1 MATTT
6 PSPRHNSPDPL
17 GIAATKSDSSDDSV
31 TTPCLGEAGR
41 HLYGSLFRRDSSST
55 TLPFPDFKMDNE
67 SSDQPA
73 RPLSPPPS
81 PLSPLSSRRKK
92 IPDPLTRRLKNK
104 SGLKS
109 HVNESVLR
117 QYTDYDTLGTPR
129 SPFFSPGIWTG
140 NTFGEPES
148 RTNLEQYEDVFTPQL
163 PILDVFAMRTVHSVL
178 KDQAAVARMRQFAQ
192 SRGRYKD
199 IDFLMKVEEY
209 SNTMSMVSSIMAN
222 ISMKFTGVAAS
233 QPVRLPMAV
242 SKSLNTD
249 IKNISTS
256 LLPGL
261 ESLFDDAKSHIERS
275 LAQDIYPDFLKN
287 QLSLGLQTIGPG
299 YSPSQICSGF
309 GDSFCITDSHQAD
322 SPIVFVSDGLAS
334 LTGYQHDELVDRN
347 CRFLQGPGTRASGV
361 DRIRDAVNKNHEW
374 SELLL
379 NYRKDGRVFWN
390 LLFTAHLMGLDGQ
403 VRYHLGGQVD
413 VTEVLESQESV
424 ASLLGY
430 VPPLRDRKLPTL
442 DEHENRGSWRNAF
455 SKDRRPTRERDA
467 KYPPQ
472 TSRNKFFKSFRRHSR
487 GDTPVSPI
495 ETESSHDLSTSEP
508 TTPMEHR
515 GSDHRGSINFA
526 ASPVP
531 THHAVLSPYS
541 RFIVLE
547 YIPPRSTGGGS
558 HEKKSLKAQL
568 PVAFCS
574 AAVMDS
580 LNSGGGAQRCLADVI
595 GNNVFKVLSEAG
607 NSPSVNKSF
616 KAVVRASIAEGRTAR
631 LDLSLNGNGLR
642 RPRGLSLS
650 RKSSGVGLTALGIG
664 GGEPVPGS
672 GAAGRGTLRK
682 SMSLERLV
690 PTNLGSGGA
699 EDFVSYWTPLKDGQ
713 RVTRFVVVVLIPEV
727 S

>member
-1 MATTT
+1 MTTT
-6 PSPRHNSPDPL
+6 PSPRQTSPDPL
-17 GIAATKSDSSDDSV
+17 GITATKSDSSDDSV
-31 TTPCLGEAGR
+31 TTPCLGDAGR

-55 TLPFPDFKMDNE
+55 TLPFPEFKMENE
-67 SSDQPA
+67 ASDQPV

-92 IPDPLTRRLKNK
+92 IPDPLTRRLKGK

-109 HVNESVLR
+109 HVNESALR

-140 NTFGEPES
+140 NTFGEPDA
-148 RTNLEQYEDVFTPQL
+148 RTNLEQFEDVFTPQL
-163 PILDVFAMRTVHSVL
+163 PILDVFAMTTVNTVL
-178 KDQAAVARMRQFAQ
+178 KDLAAVARMRQFAQ
-192 SRGRYKD
+192 SWGRYKD

-209 SNTMSMVSSIMAN
+209 ATTMNAVSSIMAN

-233 QPVRLPMAV
+233 QPIRLPMAV

-249 IKNISTS
+249 IKNVSTS

-261 ESLFDDAKSHIERS
+261 ESLFDDAKSHIEKS

-309 GDSFCITDSHQAD
+309 GDSFCITDSYQTD
-322 SPIVFVSDGLAS
+322 SPIVFVSDGLAG
-334 LTGYQHDELVDRN
+334 LTGYKHDELVARN

-361 DRIRDAVNKNHEW
+361 DRIRDAITKNNEW

-413 VTEVLESQESV
+413 VTEVLESQEGV
-424 ASLLGY
+424 AGLLGY

-442 DEHENRGSWRNAF
+442 DEHEHRGSWRNAF
-455 SKDRRPTRERDA
+455 KGEKRPGRERDA

-472 TSRNKFFKSFRRHSR
+472 TSRNKFFKTFRRHSR
-487 GDTPVSPI
+487 SDTPVSPVD
-495 ETESSHDLSTSEP
+495 TESNHDLSTSEP
-508 TTPMEHR
+508 STPM
-515 GSDHRGSINFA
+515 DQRGSINLPT
-526 ASPVP
+526 SPTP

-541 RFIVLE
+541 RFIVLD
-547 YIPPRSTGGGS
+547 YIPAGPSTHS
-558 HEKKSLKAQL
+558 HDKKSLKSQL

-574 AAVMDS
+574 TAVMDS
-580 LNSGGGAQRCLADVI
+580 LNNGSTQKCLADVI
-595 GNNVFKVLSEAG
+595 GNNIFKVLSETG
-607 NSPSVNKSF
+607 NSSSVNKSF
-616 KAVVRASIAEGRTAR
+616 KSTVRANIAEGRTAK
-631 LDLSLNGNGLR
+631 LDLTLNGHSLR

-650 RKSSGVGLTALGIG
+650 RKSSGVGISALGLG
-664 GGEPVPGS
+664 GDATPSSPHHN
-672 GAAGRGTLRK
+672 RTLHK
-682 SMSLERLV
+682 SISLERLV
-690 PTNLGSGGA
+690 PTNHSNGAA
-699 EDFVSYWTPLKDGQ
+699 EDFVSYWTPLKDGEK
-713 RVTRFVVVVLIPEV
+713 VTRFVVVVLIPEV

>member
-1 MATTT
+1 MAATT
-6 PSPRHNSPDPL
+6 PSPRQNSPDAL

-31 TTPCLGEAGR
+31 TTPCFGEAGR
-41 HLYGSLFRRDSSST
+41 HLYGTLFRRDSSST
-55 TLPFPDFKMDNE
+55 TLPFPEFKMENE
-67 SSDQPA
+67 ASEQPA

-109 HVNESVLR
+109 HVNESALR
-117 QYTDYDTLGTPR
+117 QYTDYDNLGTPR

-140 NTFGEPES
+140 NTFGEPDA

-163 PILDVFAMRTVHSVL
+163 PILDVFAMKTVNSVL

-222 ISMKFTGVAAS
+222 ISMKFTGVTAS
-233 QPVRLPMAV
+233 QPIRLPMTV

-249 IKNISTS
+249 IKNVSTS

-309 GDSFCITDSHQAD
+309 GDSFCITDSHQPD
-322 SPIVFVSDGLAS
+322 SPIVFVSDGLAG
-334 LTGYQHDELVDRN
+334 LTGYKHDELVDRN

-361 DRIRDAVNKNHEW
+361 DRIRDAVSKNHEW

-413 VTEVLESQESV
+413 VTEVLESQEGV

-442 DEHENRGSWRNAF
+442 DENENRGSWRNAF
-455 SKDRRPTRERDA
+455 SSKERRPARERDA

-495 ETESSHDLSTSEP
+495 DTESNQDLSTSEP
-508 TTPMEHR
+508 TTPL
-515 GSDHRGSINFA
+515 DHR
-526 ASPVP
+526 ASMAMPSPPLP

-547 YIPPRSTGGGS
+547 YIPPGSTGS
-558 HEKKSLKAQL
+558 ANEKKSVRAQL

-574 AAVMDS
+574 TAIMDS
-580 LNSGGGAQRCLADVI
+580 LNNNGTGQKCLADVI
-595 GNNVFKVLSEAG
+595 GHNVFKVLSEAG

-616 KAVVRASIAEGRTAR
+616 KATVRASMAEGRTAK
-631 LDLSLNGNGLR
+631 LDLTLNGNSLR

-650 RKSSGVGLTALGIG
+650 RKSSGVGLTALGLG
-664 GGEPVPGS
+664 AEPTPS
-672 GAAGRGTLRK
+672 SSTASHGRNLRK

-690 PTNLGSGGA
+690 PTNHGSGGA

-713 RVTRFVVVVLIPEV
+713 RATRFVVVVLIPEV

>member
-1 MATTT
+1 MASTT
-6 PSPRHNSPDPL
+6 PSPRQNSPDPL
-17 GIAATKSDSSDDSV
+17 GVAARKSDSSDDSV
-31 TTPCLGEAGR
+31 TTPCLGDAGR
-41 HLYGSLFRRDSSST
+41 HLYGTLFRRDSSQT
-55 TLPFPDFKMDNE
+55 TLPFPEFKMDNE
-67 SSDQPA
+67 SSEQPA

-109 HVNESVLR
+109 HVNDSALR
-117 QYTDYDTLGTPR
+117 QYTDYDNLGTPR

-140 NTFGEPES
+140 NTFGEPDS
-148 RTNLEQYEDVFTPQL
+148 RTNLEQFEDAFTPQL
-163 PILDVFAMRTVHSVL
+163 PILDVFAMKTVNAVL
-178 KDQAAVARMRQFAQ
+178 KDQGAITRMRHFAQ

-209 SNTMSMVSSIMAN
+209 SNTMNMVSSIMAN

-233 QPVRLPMAV
+233 QPIRLPMSVA
-242 SKSLNTD
+242 KSLNTD
-249 IKNISTS
+249 IKNVSSS

-309 GDSFCITDSHQAD
+309 GDAFCITDSWQAD
-322 SPIVFVSDGLAS
+322 SPIVFVSDGLAGI
-334 LTGYQHDELVDRN
+334 TGYNHDELCDRN

-413 VTEVLESQESV
+413 VTEVLESHESV

-430 VPPLRDRKLPTL
+430 VPHLRDRKPSAH
-442 DEHENRGSWRNAF
+442 DESESRSSWRNAF
-455 SKDRRPTRERDA
+455 SSKDRRPGRDRDA

-472 TSRNKFFKSFRRHSR
+472 TSRNKFFKGFRRHSR

-495 ETESSHDLSTSEP
+495 ETESTHDLSTSEP
-508 TTPMEHR
+508 NTPL
-515 GSDHRGSINFA
+515 DHRGSISYP
-526 ASPVP
+526 SPPTP

-547 YIPPRSTGGGS
+547 YIPAGRITGSGND
-558 HEKKSLKAQL
+558 KKSLRAQL

-574 AAVMDS
+574 SAVIDS
-580 LNSGGGAQRCLADVI
+580 LNNGSTQKCLADVI

-616 KAVVRASIAEGRTAR
+616 KSTVRANIAEGRPVK
-631 LDLSLNGNGLR
+631 LDLTLNGNNSLR

-650 RKSSGVGLTALGIG
+650 RKSSGVGLAALGLG
-664 GGEPVPGS
+664 GGDSAPSTPGH
-672 GAAGRGTLRK
+672 AGRSLRK
-682 SMSLERLV
+682 SMSLERLA
-690 PTNLGSGGA
+690 PLGHGGA

-713 RVTRFVVVVLIPEV
+713 RTIKYVVVVLIPEV

>member
-1 MATTT
+1 MTTT
-6 PSPRHNSPDPL
+6 PSPRLISPDPL
-17 GIAATKSDSSDDSV
+17 GITTRKSDSSDDSV

-55 TLPFPDFKMDNE
+55 TLPFPEFKMDNDAAE
-67 SSDQPA
+67 QPV

-109 HVNESVLR
+109 HVNESALR
-117 QYTDYDTLGTPR
+117 QYTDYDNLGTPR
-129 SPFFSPGIWTG
+129 SPFMSPGIWTG
-140 NTFGEPES
+140 NTFGEPDA
-148 RTNLEQYEDVFTPQL
+148 RTNLEQFEDAFTPEL
-163 PILDVFAMRTVHSVL
+163 PILDVFAMKTVNAML
-178 KDQAAVARMRQFAQ
+178 KDQAAMARMRQFAQ

-199 IDFLMKVEEY
+199 IDFLMKVGEY
-209 SNTMSMVSSIMAN
+209 SNTMNLVSSIMAN

-249 IKNISTS
+249 IKNVSTS

-275 LAQDIYPDFLKN
+275 LTQDIYPDFLKH
-287 QLSLGLQTIGPG
+287 QLSLALQTIGPG

-309 GDSFCITDSHQAD
+309 GDSFCMAD
-322 SPIVFVSDGLAS
+322 SYETDFPLVFVSDGLAGI
-334 LTGYQHDELVDRN
+334 TGYKHDELVGRN

-361 DRIRDAVNKNHEW
+361 DRIRDAISKNNEW

-390 LLFTAHLMGLDGQ
+390 LLFTAHLVGLDGQ

-413 VTEVLESQESV
+413 VTEVLESQEGV
-424 ASLLGY
+424 ANLLGY
-430 VPPLRDRKLPTL
+430 VSPLRDRKLPTL
-442 DEHENRGSWRNAF
+442 GENENRGSWRNTF
-455 SKDRRPTRERDA
+455 KERRQGRERES

-472 TSRNKFFKSFRRHSR
+472 TSRNKFFKTFRRHSR
-487 GDTPVSPI
+487 GDTPVSPLDN
-495 ETESSHDLSTSEP
+495 ESSHDLSASEP
-508 TTPMEHR
+508 TTPMEQR
-515 GSDHRGSINFA
+515 GSAGSINFP
-526 ASPVP
+526 SPQTP
-531 THHAVLSPYS
+531 THQAVLSPYS
-541 RFIVLE
+541 RFMVLE
-547 YIPPRSTGGGS
+547 YIPPGSSAGS
-558 HEKKSLKAQL
+558 HDKKSLRAQL

-574 AAVMDS
+574 AAVMES
-580 LNSGGGAQRCLADVI
+580 LNNGSPGGQKCLADII
-595 GNNVFKVLSEAG
+595 GNNVFKVLSETA

-616 KAVVRASIAEGRTAR
+616 KCTVRANIAEGRTVK
-631 LDLSLNGNGLR
+631 LDLTLNGHGTR

-650 RKSSGVGLTALGIG
+650 RKSSGVGLAGLGLGGDTTPSTA
-664 GGEPVPGS
+664 PSPGPS
-672 GAAGRGTLRK
+672 HGRGLRK

-690 PTNLGSGGA
+690 PTHHGSGVA
-699 EDFVSYWTPLKDGQ
+699 EDYVSHWTPLKDGE
-713 RVTRFVVVVLIPEV
+713 RTTRFVVVVLIPEI

>member
-1 MATTT
+1 MATT
-6 PSPRHNSPDPL
+6 PSPRQISPDPL
-17 GIAATKSDSSDDSV
+17 GITATKSDSSDDSV

-55 TLPFPDFKMDNE
+55 TLPFPEFKMENE
-67 SSDQPA
+67 GSDQQV

-109 HVNESVLR
+109 HVNDSALR
-117 QYTDYDTLGTPR
+117 QYTDYDNLGTPR

-140 NTFGEPES
+140 NTFGEPDA
-148 RTNLEQYEDVFTPQL
+148 RTNLEQFEDAFTPQL
-163 PILDVFAMRTVHSVL
+163 PILDVFAMKTVNAVL
-178 KDQAAVARMRQFAQ
+178 KDPAALSRMRQFAQ

-209 SNTMSMVSSIMAN
+209 ENTMSTVSSIMAN
-222 ISMKFTGVAAS
+222 VSMKFTGVAAS
-233 QPVRLPMAV
+233 QPIRLPMSV

-249 IKNISTS
+249 IKNVSTS

-261 ESLFDDAKSHIERS
+261 ENLFDDAKSHIERS
-275 LAQDIYPDFLKN
+275 LSQDIYPDFLKH
-287 QLSLGLQTIGPG
+287 QLSLALQTIGPG

-309 GDSFCITDSHQAD
+309 GDSFCIAD
-322 SPIVFVSDGLAS
+322 SYQKDSPLVFVSDGLAG
-334 LTGYQHDELVDRN
+334 LTGYKHDELVGRN
-347 CRFLQGPGTRASGV
+347 CRFLQGAGTRPSGV
-361 DRIRDAVNKNHEW
+361 DRIRDAISKNNEW

-424 ASLLGY
+424 ANMLGY
-430 VPPLRDRKLPTL
+430 VAPLRDRKLPTL

-455 SKDRRPTRERDA
+455 KERRQGRERES

-487 GDTPVSPI
+487 GDTPVSPLDN
-495 ETESSHDLSTSEP
+495 ESNQDLSTSEP
-508 TTPMEHR
+508 STPMEQ
-515 GSDHRGSINFA
+515 RGSIHL
-526 ASPVP
+526 PCPPTP

-547 YIPPRSTGGGS
+547 YIPAVSSGNS
-558 HEKKSLKAQL
+558 HDKKSSRAQL

-574 AAVMDS
+574 TAVMDS
-580 LNSGGGAQRCLADVI
+580 FNNGTHQKYLADVI
-595 GNNVFKVLSEAG
+595 GNNIFKVLSETG
-607 NSPSVNKSF
+607 NSPSVSKSF
-616 KAVVRASIAEGRTAR
+616 KSTVRVSIAEGRTAK
-631 LDLSLNGNGLR
+631 LDLTLNGHSIR

-650 RKSSGVGLTALGIG
+650 RKSSGVGLSALGIG
-664 GGEPVPGS
+664 GDATPNAQSPGHHS
-672 GAAGRGTLRK
+672 RGLRK
-682 SMSLERLV
+682 SMSLEKLV
-690 PTNLGSGGA
+690 PTNHGNGSA
-699 EDFVSYWTPLKDGQ
+699 EDYVSYWTPLKDGQ
-713 RVTRFVVVVLIPEV
+713 QATRFVVVVLIPEV

>member
-1 MATTT
+1 MTTT
-6 PSPRHNSPDPL
+6 PSSRQTSPDPL
-17 GIAATKSDSSDDSV
+17 GITATKSDSSDDSV
-31 TTPCLGEAGR
+31 TTPCLGDAGR

-55 TLPFPDFKMDNE
+55 TLPFPEFKMENE
-67 SSDQPA
+67 ASDQPV

-92 IPDPLTRRLKNK
+92 IPDPLTRRLKGK

-109 HVNESVLR
+109 HVNESALR

-140 NTFGEPES
+140 NTFGEPDA
-148 RTNLEQYEDVFTPQL
+148 RTNLEQFEDVFTPQL
-163 PILDVFAMRTVHSVL
+163 PILDVFAMTTVNTVL
-178 KDQAAVARMRQFAQ
+178 KDPAAVARMRQFAQ

-209 SNTMSMVSSIMAN
+209 ATTMNAVSSIMAH

-233 QPVRLPMAV
+233 QPIRLPMAV

-249 IKNISTS
+249 IKNVSTS

-261 ESLFDDAKSHIERS
+261 ESLFDDAKSHIEKS

-309 GDSFCITDSHQAD
+309 GDSFCITDSYQTD
-322 SPIVFVSDGLAS
+322 SPIVFVSDGLAG
-334 LTGYQHDELVDRN
+334 LTGYKHDELVARN

-361 DRIRDAVNKNHEW
+361 DRIRDAITKNNEW

-413 VTEVLESQESV
+413 VTEVLESQEGV
-424 ASLLGY
+424 AGLLGY

-442 DEHENRGSWRNAF
+442 DEHEHRGSWRNAF
-455 SKDRRPTRERDA
+455 KEKRPARERDA

-487 GDTPVSPI
+487 GDTPVSPV
-495 ETESSHDLSTSEP
+495 ENESNHDLSTSEP
-508 TTPMEHR
+508 STPM
-515 GSDHRGSINFA
+515 DQRGSINLP
-526 ASPVP
+526 SPPTP

-541 RFIVLE
+541 RFIVLD
-547 YIPPRSTGGGS
+547 YIPAGQSS
-558 HEKKSLKAQL
+558 HSHDKKSLKSQL

-574 AAVMDS
+574 TAVMDS
-580 LNSGGGAQRCLADVI
+580 LNNGSTQKCLADVI
-595 GNNVFKVLSEAG
+595 GNNIFKVLSETG
-607 NSPSVNKSF
+607 NSSSVNKSF
-616 KAVVRASIAEGRTAR
+616 KSTVRANIAEGRTAK
-631 LDLSLNGNGLR
+631 LDLTLNGHSLR

-650 RKSSGVGLTALGIG
+650 RKSSGVGISTLGLG
-664 GGEPVPGS
+664 GDATPSSPHHN
-672 GAAGRGTLRK
+672 RTLHK
-682 SMSLERLV
+682 SISLERLGS
-690 PTNLGSGGA
+690 TNHGNGAA
-699 EDFVSYWTPLKDGQ
+699 EDFVSYWTPLKDGEK
-713 RVTRFVVVVLIPEV
+713 VTRFVVVVLIPEV

>member
-1 MATTT
+1 MAATT
-6 PSPRHNSPDPL
+6 PSPRQNSPDPL

-31 TTPCLGEAGR
+31 TTPCLGDAGR
-41 HLYGSLFRRDSSST
+41 HLYGTLFRRDSSQT
-55 TLPFPDFKMDNE
+55 TLPFPEFKMESE
-67 SSDQPA
+67 SSEQPA

-109 HVNESVLR
+109 HVNDSALR
-117 QYTDYDTLGTPR
+117 QYTDYDNLGTPR

-140 NTFGEPES
+140 NTFGEPDA
-148 RTNLEQYEDVFTPQL
+148 RTNLEQFEDAFTPQL
-163 PILDVFAMRTVHSVL
+163 PILDVFAMKTVNSVL
-178 KDQAAVARMRQFAQ
+178 KDQAAVARMRLFAQ

-209 SNTMSMVSSIMAN
+209 SNTMNMVSTIMAN

-233 QPVRLPMAV
+233 QPIRLPMAV

-249 IKNISTS
+249 IKNVSSS

-275 LAQDIYPDFLKN
+275 LSQDIYPDFLKN

-309 GDSFCITDSHQAD
+309 GDSFCITDSYQED
-322 SPIVFVSDGLAS
+322 CPIVFVSDGLAG
-334 LTGYQHDELVDRN
+334 LTGYNHDELVDRN

-413 VTEVLESQESV
+413 VTEVLESHQSV
-424 ASLLGY
+424 AGLLGY

-442 DEHENRGSWRNAF
+442 DEQENRGSWRNAF
-455 SKDRRPTRERDA
+455 SSKERRPARERDA

-472 TSRNKFFKSFRRHSR
+472 TSRNKFFKGFRRHSR

-495 ETESSHDLSTSEP
+495 DTESTHDLSTSEP
-508 TTPMEHR
+508 STPM
-515 GSDHRGSINFA
+515 DHRGSINLP
-526 ASPVP
+526 SPPTP

-547 YIPPRSTGGGS
+547 YIPAGMTTGSGS
-558 HEKKSLKAQL
+558 DKKSLRAQL

-574 AAVMDS
+574 TAVMDS
-580 LNSGGGAQRCLADVI
+580 LNSGSTQRCLADVI

-616 KAVVRASIAEGRTAR
+616 KATVRASIAEGKPAK
-631 LDLSLNGNGLR
+631 LDLTLNGNSLR

-650 RKSSGVGLTALGIG
+650 RKSSGVGLAALGL
-664 GGEPVPGS
+664 GGES
-672 GAAGRGTLRK
+672 AASTTSHGRTLRK
-682 SMSLERLV
+682 SMSLEKLA
-690 PTNLGSGGA
+690 PLGHMHGGA
-699 EDFVSYWTPLKDGQ
+699 EDYVSYWTPLKDGK

>member
-1 MATTT
+1 M
-6 PSPRHNSPDPL
+6 
-17 GIAATKSDSSDDSV
+17 
-31 TTPCLGEAGR
+31 E
-41 HLYGSLFRRDSSST
+41 
-55 TLPFPDFKMDNE
+55 NE
-67 SSDQPA
+67 SSEQPA

-109 HVNESVLR
+109 HVNESALR
-117 QYTDYDTLGTPR
+117 QYTDYDNIGTPR

-140 NTFGEPES
+140 NTFGEPDA
-148 RTNLEQYEDVFTPQL
+148 RTNLEQFEDVYTPQL
-163 PILDVFAMRTVHSVL
+163 PILDVFSMKTVNAVL
-178 KDQAAVARMRQFAQ
+178 KDQAAVARMRLFAQ

-209 SNTMSMVSSIMAN
+209 TNTMSMVSSIMAN

-233 QPVRLPMAV
+233 QPIRLPMAV

-249 IKNISTS
+249 IKNVSSS

-261 ESLFDDAKSHIERS
+261 ETLFDDAKSHIERS

-287 QLSLGLQTIGPG
+287 QLSLGLQTVGPG
-299 YSPSQICSGF
+299 YSPSQICTGF
-309 GDSFCITDSHQAD
+309 GDSFCITDSYQAD
-322 SPIVFVSDGLAS
+322 CPIVFVSDGLAS
-334 LTGYQHDELVDRN
+334 LTGYNHHELVDRN

-374 SELLL
+374 TELLL

-390 LLFTAHLMGLDGQ
+390 LLFTVHLMGLDGQ

-413 VTEVLESQESV
+413 VTEVLESKESV
-424 ASLLGY
+424 AGLLGY
-430 VPPLRDRKLPTL
+430 VPPLRDRRLQTL
-442 DEHENRGSWRNAF
+442 DENENRGSWRNAF
-455 SKDRRPTRERDA
+455 SSRDRPSARERDA

-472 TSRNKFFKSFRRHSR
+472 TSRNKFFKNFRRHSR
-487 GDTPVSPI
+487 CDTPVSPI
-495 ETESSHDLSTSEP
+495 DSESTHDLSVSEP

-515 GSDHRGSINFA
+515 GSINI
-526 ASPVP
+526 SCPTTP
-531 THHAVLSPYS
+531 THQAVLSPYS

-547 YIPPRSTGGGS
+547 YIPAGSTGS
-558 HEKKSLKAQL
+558 NSDKKSLRAQL

-580 LNSGGGAQRCLADVI
+580 LNNGSTQKCLADII
-595 GNNVFKVLSEAG
+595 GYNVFKVLSESG
-607 NSPSVNKSF
+607 NSPSINKSF
-616 KAVVRASIAEGRTAR
+616 KATVRASIAEGRSAK
-631 LDLSLNGNGLR
+631 LDLTLNGNNLR

-650 RKSSGVGLTALGIG
+650 RKSSG
-664 GGEPVPGS
+664 
-672 GAAGRGTLRK
+672 
-682 SMSLERLV
+682 
-690 PTNLGSGGA
+690 
-699 EDFVSYWTPLKDGQ
+699 DFVSYWTPLKDGH
-713 RVTRFVVVVLIPEV
+713 RATRFVVVVLIPDV

>member
-1 MATTT
+1 MAATT
-6 PSPRHNSPDPL
+6 PSPRQNSPLESPDPL
-17 GIAATKSDSSDDSV
+17 GVAARKSDSSDDSF
-31 TTPCLGEAGR
+31 TTPCLGDAGR
-41 HLYGSLFRRDSSST
+41 HLYGTLFRRDSSQT
-55 TLPFPDFKMDNE
+55 TLPFPEFKMDNE
-67 SSDQPA
+67 SSEQAA

-109 HVNESVLR
+109 HVNDSALR

-140 NTFGEPES
+140 NTFGEPDA
-148 RTNLEQYEDVFTPQL
+148 RTNLEQFEDAFTPQL
-163 PILDVFAMRTVHSVL
+163 PILDVFAMKTVNAVL
-178 KDQAAVARMRQFAQ
+178 KDQGAIARMRHFAQ

-222 ISMKFTGVAAS
+222 ISIKHTGVAAS
-233 QPVRLPMAV
+233 QPIRLPMAV

-249 IKNISTS
+249 IKNVSSS

-261 ESLFDDAKSHIERS
+261 ESLFDDAKSHIEKS
-275 LAQDIYPDFLKN
+275 LSQDIYPDFLKN

-309 GDSFCITDSHQAD
+309 GDSFCITDSWQD
-322 SPIVFVSDGLAS
+322 DCPIVYVSDGLAGI
-334 LTGYQHDELVDRN
+334 TGYKHEELCDRN

-413 VTEVLESQESV
+413 VTE
-424 ASLLGY
+424 G
-430 VPPLRDRKLPTL
+430 
-442 DEHENRGSWRNAF
+442 
-455 SKDRRPTRERDA
+455 
-467 KYPPQ
+467 
-472 TSRNKFFKSFRRHSR
+472 FRRHSR
-487 GDTPVSPI
+487 GDAPVSPI
-495 ETESSHDLSTSEP
+495 ETESTHDLSTSEP
-508 TTPMEHR
+508 NTPMEHR
-515 GSDHRGSINFA
+515 GSMSYP
-526 ASPVP
+526 SPPLP

-547 YIPPRSTGGGS
+547 YIPAGRTTGSGS
-558 HEKKSLKAQL
+558 DKKSLRAQL

-574 AAVMDS
+574 TAVMDS
-580 LNSGGGAQRCLADVI
+580 LNNGSTQKCLADVI

-616 KAVVRASIAEGRTAR
+616 KSTVRASIAEGRSVK
-631 LDLSLNGNGLR
+631 LDLTLNGNNGLR

-650 RKSSGVGLTALGIG
+650 RKSSGVGLAALGLG
-664 GGEPVPGS
+664 GGDSAPSTPGH
-672 GAAGRGTLRK
+672 AGRTLRK
-682 SMSLERLV
+682 SMSFERLA
-690 PTNLGSGGA
+690 PLGHGGA

-713 RVTRFVVVVLIPEV
+713 KTTKYVVVVLIPEV

>member
-1 MATTT
+1 MTTT
-6 PSPRHNSPDPL
+6 PSPRQTSPDPL
-17 GIAATKSDSSDDSV
+17 GITATKSDSSDDSV
-31 TTPCLGEAGR
+31 TTPCLGDAGR

-55 TLPFPDFKMDNE
+55 TLPFPEFKMENE
-67 SSDQPA
+67 ASDQPV

-92 IPDPLTRRLKNK
+92 IPDPLTRRLKGK

-109 HVNESVLR
+109 HVNESALR

-129 SPFFSPGIWTG
+129 SPFLSPGIWTG
-140 NTFGEPES
+140 NTFGEPDA
-148 RTNLEQYEDVFTPQL
+148 RTNLEQFEDVFTPQL
-163 PILDVFAMRTVHSVL
+163 PILDVFAMKNVNTVL
-178 KDQAAVARMRQFAQ
+178 KDPAAVARMRQFAQ

-209 SNTMSMVSSIMAN
+209 ATTMNAVSSIMAH

-233 QPVRLPMAV
+233 QPIRLPMAV

-249 IKNISTS
+249 IKNVSTS

-261 ESLFDDAKSHIERS
+261 ESLFDDAKSHIEKS

-309 GDSFCITDSHQAD
+309 GDSFCITDSYQTD
-322 SPIVFVSDGLAS
+322 SPIVFVSDGLAG
-334 LTGYQHDELVDRN
+334 LTGYKHDELVARN

-361 DRIRDAVNKNHEW
+361 DRIRDAITKNNEW

-413 VTEVLESQESV
+413 VTEVLESQEGV
-424 ASLLGY
+424 AGLLGY

-442 DEHENRGSWRNAF
+442 DEHEHRGSWRNAF
-455 SKDRRPTRERDA
+455 KGEKRPGRERDA

-472 TSRNKFFKSFRRHSR
+472 TSRNKFFKTFRRHSR
-487 GDTPVSPI
+487 SDTPVSPVD
-495 ETESSHDLSTSEP
+495 TESNHDLSTSEP
-508 TTPMEHR
+508 STPM
-515 GSDHRGSINFA
+515 DQRGSINLPT
-526 ASPVP
+526 SPSP

-541 RFIVLE
+541 RFIVLD
-547 YIPPRSTGGGS
+547 YIPAGPSRHS
-558 HEKKSLKAQL
+558 HDKKSLKSQL

-574 AAVMDS
+574 TAVMDS
-580 LNSGGGAQRCLADVI
+580 LNNGGTQKCLADVI
-595 GNNVFKVLSEAG
+595 GNNIFKVLSETG
-607 NSPSVNKSF
+607 NSSSVNKSF
-616 KAVVRASIAEGRTAR
+616 KSTVRANIAEGRTAK
-631 LDLSLNGNGLR
+631 LDLTLNGHSLR

-650 RKSSGVGLTALGIG
+650 RKSSGVGLSALGLG
-664 GGEPVPGS
+664 GDATPSSPHHS
-672 GAAGRGTLRK
+672 RTLHK
-682 SMSLERLV
+682 SISLERLV
-690 PTNLGSGGA
+690 PTNHGYGAA
-699 EDFVSYWTPLKDGQ
+699 EDFVSYWTPLKDGEK
-713 RVTRFVVVVLIPEV
+713 VTRFVVVVLIPEV

>member
-1 MATTT
+1 M
-6 PSPRHNSPDPL
+6 
-17 GIAATKSDSSDDSV
+17 
-31 TTPCLGEAGR
+31 E
-41 HLYGSLFRRDSSST
+41 
-55 TLPFPDFKMDNE
+55 NE
-67 SSDQPA
+67 SSDQPT

-109 HVNESVLR
+109 HVNESALR
-117 QYTDYDTLGTPR
+117 QYTDYDNLGTPR

-140 NTFGEPES
+140 NTFGEPDT

-163 PILDVFAMRTVHSVL
+163 PILDVFAVKSVNSVL

-233 QPVRLPMAV
+233 QPIRLPMAV

-249 IKNISTS
+249 IKNVSTS

-261 ESLFDDAKSHIERS
+261 ESLFDDAKTHIERS
-275 LAQDIYPDFLKN
+275 LAQEIYPDFLKT

-309 GDSFCITDSHQAD
+309 GDSFCITDSYQAD

-334 LTGYQHDELVDRN
+334 LTGYNHDELVERN

-361 DRIRDAVNKNHEW
+361 DRIRDAVSKNHEW

-390 LLFTAHLMGLDGQ
+390 LLFTAHLMGVDGS

-424 ASLLGY
+424 AGLLGY

-455 SKDRRPTRERDA
+455 SSKERRPARERDA

-472 TSRNKFFKSFRRHSR
+472 TSRNKFFKTFRRHSR

-495 ETESSHDLSTSEP
+495 DTESNLDLSTSEP
-508 TTPMEHR
+508 TTPM
-515 GSDHRGSINFA
+515 DHRGSMTMP
-526 ASPVP
+526 SPPVP

-547 YIPPRSTGGGS
+547 YIPPGSTGS
-558 HEKKSLKAQL
+558 AHEKKSLRAQL

-574 AAVMDS
+574 AAIMDS
-580 LNSGGGAQRCLADVI
+580 LNGSGTGGQKCLADVI
-595 GNNVFKVLSEAG
+595 GSNVFKVLSEAG
-607 NSPSVNKSF
+607 SSPSVNKSF
-616 KAVVRASIAEGRTAR
+616 KATVRASIAEGRTAK
-631 LDLSLNGNGLR
+631 LDLTLNGNSSR

-650 RKSSGVGLTALGIG
+650 RKSSGVGLAALTTL
-664 GGEPVPGS
+664 GGEPAPSPGS
-672 GAAGRGTLRK
+672 AGHGRSLRK

-690 PTNLGSGGA
+690 PVNYSSGGS
-699 EDFVSYWTPLKDGQ
+699 EDYVSYWTPLKDGQ
-713 RVTRFVVVVLIPEV
+713 RSTRFVVVVLIPEV